1 MYVPLP
7 LDRTDRGGWLKEQYV
22 GDINDYRKYALL
34 RALAD
39 GGRHRIGIGW
49 MLTPSDD
56 GRDGNK
62 LTYLTQPERYRAF
75 DPELFDLLGTVVG
88 RDGGR
93 RLIAIEQSGA
103 IPNARY
109 FNAETPQGRDEREA
123 WLDKC
128 LRALAG
134 CDLVFLDP
142 DNGLAVASTA
152 KGRKNS
158 PKYVFLDEVAA
169 FYTAGQSVLI
179 YQHYPRVERQTFEA
193 ACAATLSSIARGAQ
207 LWRFA
212 TGHVVFLLILH
223 PGAPATLAAGIERAA
238 SRWPKTF
245 IYGGRLIPG
254 GSETELAA
262 EIN

>member
-1 MYVPLP
+1 M
-7 LDRTDRGGWLKEQYV
+7 KEQYV
-22 GDINDYRKYALL
+22 GDINDYRKYTLL

-39 GGRHRIGIGW
+39 GGRHRIGVCW

-56 GRDGNK
+56 SPDGNK
-62 LTYLTQPERYRAF
+62 LGYLTLPERYRAF
-75 DPELFDLLGTVVG
+75 DPELFDLLGAVVG

-93 RLIAIEQSGA
+93 RLIAIEESGA

-109 FNAETPQGRDEREA
+109 FNAETPDRREERES
-123 WLDKC
+123 WLDEAR
-128 LRALAG
+128 LALAG

-158 PKYVFLDEVAA
+158 SKYVFLDEVAT
-169 FYTAGQSVLI
+169 FYAAGQSVLI
-179 YQHYPRVERQTFEA
+179 YQHYPRVERRTFEA
-193 ACAATLSSIARGAQ
+193 ACAASLSSIAPDAQ

-223 PGAPATLAAGIERAA
+223 PRAPATLAAEVERAA
-238 SRWPKTF
+238 SRWPDKF
-245 IYGGRLIPG
+245 IHGDRLTPA
-254 GSETELAA
+254 SSVSELAT
-262 EIN
+262 EIIDRD